1 MSLKELV
8 HALGTEVCSEERF
21 GRYPDFAPA
30 EETLGFADTSPALDG
45 SRGIAFM
52 CDGLRIRTEKKV
64 IGRDYSDILS
74 VELVP
79 SYESPFADELVVR
92 SHRKDVRISDFSL
105 NKPALKLLIDSLCAE
120 YNRMSEDERE
130 DAYRECFTAAMEF
143 YCDPSDSAPSV
154 PEEKPVDGTLGAI
167 ALELLSVQD
176 DPTLSRGEILSR
188 YTEILARYIPAET
201 VGQSSPHAFI
211 PAYNAGEKFPPEN
224 EAVVFTDH
232 YNSTA
237 QTESAASPAEAF
249 DEVVAS
255 EEIPLMDLP
264 AEQPEQTDL
273 SPAEDF
279 HEADEPAPVESEF
292 PEASEESEQP
302 AEIGFAPE
310 DFSEQSALT
319 EAAEALEPPADFPEV
334 DEPAPVESAFPEAS
348 EESEPAESVIPET
361 PEAPEPYIKEERT
374 PEPDIFNEVMESQN
388 VEEMSRAQTLSFLK
402 DSINE
407 INSAADEDEEEEDT
421 AYSPYTREPKSDDIY
436 LIASKRLRELCEK
449 GVLTPERMQT
459 ELKMSV
465 QATAKNFTEIASNE
479 HNIPHE
485 LIRRVRDLK
494 RGSSMLQKYM
504 ALGEDIASRV
514 MFFMLYQ
521 MLVYTDGIEK
531 SYGSA
536 LKLGAFVRRFSD
548 IEMTLLELN
557 ARVK

>member
-1 MSLKELV
+1 M
-8 HALGTEVCSEERF
+8 TE
-21 GRYPDFAPA
+21 AA
-30 EETLGFADTSPALDG
+30 E
-45 SRGIAFM
+45 
-52 CDGLRIRTEKKV
+52 
-64 IGRDYSDILS
+64 
-74 VELVP
+74 
-79 SYESPFADELVVR
+79 
-92 SHRKDVRISDFSL
+92 
-105 NKPALKLLIDSLCAE
+105 
-120 YNRMSEDERE
+120 
-130 DAYRECFTAAMEF
+130 
-143 YCDPSDSAPSV
+143 
-154 PEEKPVDGTLGAI
+154 
-167 ALELLSVQD
+167 ALE
-176 DPTLSRGEILSR
+176 P
-188 YTEILARYIPAET
+188 PAD
-201 VGQSSPHAFI
+201 
-211 PAYNAGEKFPPEN
+211 FP
-224 EAVVFTDH
+224 
-232 YNSTA
+232 
-237 QTESAASPAEAF
+237 
-249 DEVVAS
+249 EV
-255 EEIPLMDLP
+255 
-264 AEQPEQTDL
+264 
-273 SPAEDF
+273 
-279 HEADEPAPVESEF
+279 EPAPVESAF
-292 PEASEESEQP
+292 PEAAEESEQP
-302 AEIGFAPE
+302 AEIGFAPEDFSEQSALTQAAEALEPPADFPEVDEPAPAESEFPEAAEESEQPAESGFAPE

-319 EAAEALEPPADFPEV
+319 EAAEALEPPANFPEV
-334 DEPAPVESAFPEAS
+334 DEPAPVESEFHEAA

-421 AYSPYTREPKSDDIY
+421 GYSPYTKEPKSDDIY

-531 SYGSA
+531 SYDSA